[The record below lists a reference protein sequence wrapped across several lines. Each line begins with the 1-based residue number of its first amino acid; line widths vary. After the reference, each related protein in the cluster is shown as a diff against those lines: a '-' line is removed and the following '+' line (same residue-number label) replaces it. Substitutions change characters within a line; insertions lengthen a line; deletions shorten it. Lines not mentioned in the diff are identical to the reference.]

1 MTLGNMFKAL
11 ELKLNR
17 QTSEATE
24 REKDKKSRM
33 EYHARR
39 EAVLPIINRLEKE
52 LESMEGG

>member
-1 MTLGNMFKAL
+1 MFKAL